1 MGLRMKWW
9 TPFVCL
15 TTTLVTLS
23 SFPFSLALAQ
33 GSGHPDK
40 GPNPD
45 EPAIHDYVLTMD
57 KIKKY
62 AEASKRLEAAAKS
75 DPAMAVEMKK
85 IEDADVYSVDKAAMM
100 EKSPHVAAALKSNN
114 ITARDFVL
122 TPMTAFTAAIGI
134 AAEDAKKEPPAFINP
149 ENIKFMREHKAEL
162 EKLDLFEPP
171 LDKSSPDKSKE
182 TKEDTED
189 KPDDK

>member
-9 TPFVCL
+9 TPFVYL
-15 TTTLVTLS
+15 TTTVVTLS
-23 SFPFSLALAQ
+23 SFPSLLALAQ

-62 AEASKRLEAAAKS
+62 AETSKGLEAAAKS

-85 IEDADVYSVDKAAMM
+85 IEDADVYNVDKAAMM

-149 ENIKFMREHKAEL
+149 ENIKFVREHKAEL

>member
-1 MGLRMKWW
+1 M
-9 TPFVCL
+9 
-15 TTTLVTLS
+15 
-23 SFPFSLALAQ
+23 
-33 GSGHPDK
+33 
-40 GPNPD
+40 D
-45 EPAIHDYVLTMD
+45 E
-57 KIKKY
+57 IKKY
-62 AEASKRLEAAAKS
+62 AEVSKKLEAAAKS
-75 DPAMAVEMKK
+75 DPVMAAEMKK
-85 IEDADVYSVDKAAMM
+85 IEDADVYNVDKAAMM

-149 ENIKFMREHKAEL
+149 ENIKFVREHKAEL